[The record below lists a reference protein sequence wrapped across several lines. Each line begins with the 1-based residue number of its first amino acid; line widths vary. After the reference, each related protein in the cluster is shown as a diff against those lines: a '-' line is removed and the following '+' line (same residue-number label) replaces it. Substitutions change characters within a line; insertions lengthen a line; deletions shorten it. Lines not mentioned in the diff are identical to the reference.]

1 MNLKTAFKV
10 VVIGLLL
17 GLIGYAAAYAVM
29 TLVFLEAIKEVQ

>member
-17 GLIGYAAAYAVM
+17 GMIGYVIAYAFM
-29 TLVFLEAIKEVQ
+29 TLVFLEAIKEVR